1 MESLN
6 AVHQVLKGRSE
17 IAATLRPTTVPRA
30 PATIAAAETKQQMR
44 PMWHLDIGKL
54 VMSFA
59 ARRPQA
65 GNFYVAANFQG
76 STDSQASAAS
86 RQEMGFE
93 SLIRFSYDLPTNL
106 MLWNQ
111 SLPISFGVQ
120 RILNTTGR

>member
-1 MESLN
+1 
-6 AVHQVLKGRSE
+6 
-17 IAATLRPTTVPRA
+17 
-30 PATIAAAETKQQMR
+30 
-44 PMWHLDIGKL
+44 MWHLDIGKL

-59 ARRPQA
+59 ARRPPG
-65 GNFYVAANFQG
+65 GNFYVAAKFQG